1 MPMENRKFVHLR
13 TQYLIYLVLMRIR
26 HACTE
31 HSPRNDE
38 VMSAKAHITYKLPV
52 NMYKRIVGYAKTQ
65 TG

>member
-1 MPMENRKFVHLR
+1 
-13 TQYLIYLVLMRIR
+13 MRIR